1 MPRTNHKPN
10 PEDNLGSTGLAPAK
24 SRVETSPCGKFE
36 FVYPDDLPRNKVK
49 SVPDKGADPI
59 RAAEHHLM
67 VMSCEYADWA
77 TDLRTRLRR
86 AAHAYSEKPKDG
98 RAQADLKKL
107 VHEIKGDAPAFGY
120 VLAGNFA
127 ASLAALME
135 RDCKWWLRC
144 ETIRMA
150 ITATIATLS
159 EDCKKNLPIH
169 LEVHNALAEL
179 IGRHLEE
186 CSRKLTA

>member
-1 MPRTNHKPN
+1 MPRTNQNQLPDSKSGAPA
-10 PEDNLGSTGLAPAK
+10 LAPAE
-24 SRVETSPCGKFE
+24 SRVETSPCGKFD
-36 FVYPDDLPRNKVK
+36 FVFPADLPRNKVK
-49 SVPDKGADPI
+49 SVPGKGADPV

-77 TDLRTRLRR
+77 ADLRARLRQ
-86 AAHAYSEKPKDG
+86 AAYVYSENPKNG
-98 RAQADLKKL
+98 QAQADLKKL

-120 VLAGNFA
+120 ELAGSFA

-150 ITATIATLS
+150 ITATVATLS
-159 EDCKKNLPIH
+159 EGGKKNLPIH

-186 CSRKLTA
+186 CARSLAT